1 MSAGDSVA
9 DGIIEKFGKY
19 ELLEKI
25 ASGGMAEVFRAR
37 SRGAAGFEK
46 IMVIKKILPNLANK
60 KEFQELFI
68 DEARIAVQLVNV
80 NIVQVFDLGE
90 IDGQYFMA
98 MEYVN
103 GLDLSRLL
111 MKARNAGPF
120 PIPLALF
127 IIAEVLKAL
136 HFAHNRCDEKGKLL
150 NIVHC
155 DISPQNILISHSGE
169 VKLTDFG
176 ISRAAFQMEEQHQ
189 VIRGKYA
196 YMAPEQV
203 AGEVLDGRTDLFAL
217 TIVLYEMLT
226 GRRLFK
232 AKTRNET
239 LMRVRS
245 AEVPSPKVFRP
256 EISQDLENFLFK
268 GLAKEREDRFPTAGR
283 MLEGLSKVMVEE
295 NHRVT
300 NNDLATYIR
309 RVSDQNRRTDTLVGD
324 LGAQNALPETIIAL
338 SAGAI
343 VPSRSMGTPRLSLSE
358 LLNVWKKGVKKG
370 GGEVWESN
378 DESIVVVWKANASLE
393 EAIQKCFLVSSYL
406 QNKAK
411 EADFKVSIG
420 IAPGVAKISS
430 ETKRPAEGW
439 ELAGPFYLSRW
450 LMNLS
455 AHRNRVIVTGVV
467 AKSLRK
473 KTSFLGKILVQE
485 DRTINL
491 YEV

>member
-1 MSAGDSVA
+1 MT

-46 IMVIKKILPNLANK
+46 IMVIKKILPNLAKK

-90 IDGQYFMA
+90 IAGQYFMA

-136 HFAHNRCDEKGKLL
+136 HFAHNRCDEKGELL

-203 AGEVLDGRTDLFAL
+203 GGQALDGRTDLFAL

-245 AEVPSPKVFRP
+245 AEVPSPRAFRP

-268 GLAKEREDRFPTAGR
+268 GLAKERKDRFQTAGK
-283 MLEGLSKVMVEE
+283 MLAALSRVMIEE
-295 NHRVT
+295 SHRVS

-309 RVSDQNRRTDTLVGD
+309 KVAERTQLSDTIIGEIPLKDVRS
-324 LGAQNALPETIIAL
+324 ETIVAL
-338 SAGAI
+338 SVGAI

-358 LLNVWKKGVKKG
+358 LLNIWKKGVQKG
-370 GGEVWESN
+370 GGEIWEAN
-378 DESIVVVWKANASLE
+378 EESLIVVWKANSSLE
-393 EAIQKCFLVSSYL
+393 EAIQKCLQVSAFL

-420 IAPGVAKISS
+420 IAPGVAKISV
-430 ETKRPAEGW
+430 ETKRSAEGW

-455 AHRNRVIVTGVV
+455 AHRNRLIVTGVI
-467 AKSLRK
+467 AKSIK
-473 KTSFLGKILVQE
+473 NKAAFLGKILVQE